1 MQYVYTYDNIST
13 GQAKKGDLNMTEY
26 QYHGYT
32 IKKEHL
38 TDRFQLGFAWSVYKD
53 GKLIGWDYKEKVAQ
67 EIADWDAQYSR

>member
-1 MQYVYTYDNIST
+1 
-13 GQAKKGDLNMTEY
+13 MTEY

-53 GKLIGWDYKEKVAQ
+53 GKIIGWDYKEKVAQ